1 MHETRARDRNRCR
14 YYAVHNGRVPGVYT
28 DWGIASAQVN
38 GYGGSAHK
46 SFPTREE
53 AERYVLNG
61 PDHYD
66 QQFGQDNLNTPSHR
80 RIIRS
85 VT

>member
-1 MHETRARDRNRCR
+1 MHVYR
-14 YYAVHNGRVPGVYT
+14 YYAVHSGRVPGVYT
-28 DWGIASAQVN
+28 DWGIASARVN
-38 GYGGSAHK
+38 GYGGNAHK

-53 AERYVLNG
+53 AERYVCDG
-61 PDHYD
+61 PDHYA
-66 QQFGQDNLNTPSHR
+66 QQFGQDNLNTPPQR